1 MHSLCIIKVRP
12 GLLRR
17 GEFLL
22 QHILILRLILDC
34 VELRHLFVQRAE
46 DFVRL
51 TCDNCFSILFEVA
64 R

>member
-1 MHSLCIIKVRP
+1 
-12 GLLRR
+12 
-17 GEFLL
+17 
-22 QHILILRLILDC
+22 LRLILDC

-64 R
+64 LRGKNATHH